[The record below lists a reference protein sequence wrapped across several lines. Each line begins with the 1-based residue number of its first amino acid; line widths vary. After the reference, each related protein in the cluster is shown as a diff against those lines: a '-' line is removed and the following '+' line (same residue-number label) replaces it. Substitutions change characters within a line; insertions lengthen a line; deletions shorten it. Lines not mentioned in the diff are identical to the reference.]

1 MAFDKKTL
9 VRDICLILALV
20 LIGLCLLFVMRSPS
34 DSGSYAVVEV
44 DGVIV
49 ASYPLSE
56 DGIFVLNGGTN
67 TMEIKDGRVRVVEA
81 DCPNQQCVRQM
92 WIDKRNQ
99 SIVCLP
105 NRVIITITGGPS
117 SVDFVL

>member
-20 LIGLCLLFVMRSPS
+20 LVGLCLLFVMRSPS
-34 DSGSYAVVEV
+34 DSGAFAVVEV
-44 DGVIV
+44 DGVVV

-56 DGIFVLNGGTN
+56 DGVFVLNGGTN
-67 TMEIKDGRVRVVEA
+67 TIEINDGRVRVVES
-81 DCPNQQCVRQM
+81 DCPNQQCVRQL
-92 WIDKRNQ
+92 WIDRRNQ

-105 NRVIITITGGPS
+105 NRVVITITGGPS

>member
-1 MAFDKKTL
+1 MVFDKKTL
-9 VRDICLILALV
+9 PRDICLILVLV
-20 LIGLCLLFVMRSPS
+20 LVGLCLLFLMRSPS
-34 DSGSYAVVEV
+34 DSGAFAVVEV
-44 DGVIV
+44 DGVVV
-49 ASYPLSE
+49 ARYPLSE
-56 DGIFVLNGGTN
+56 DGIFVLNGGSN
-67 TMEIKDGRVRVVEA
+67 TIEIKDGRVRVSEA

-105 NRVIITITGGPS
+105 NRVVITITGGPS

>member
-1 MAFDKKTL
+1 MAFDNKTL

-20 LIGLCLLFVMRSPS
+20 LVGLCLLFVMRSPS
-34 DSGSYAVVEV
+34 DSGAFAVVEV
-44 DGVIV
+44 DGVVV

-56 DGIFVLNGGTN
+56 DGVFVLNGGTN
-67 TMEIKDGRVRVVEA
+67 TIEIKDGKVRVVES

-92 WIDKRNQ
+92 WIDRRNQ

-105 NRVIITITGGPS
+105 NRVVITITGGPS